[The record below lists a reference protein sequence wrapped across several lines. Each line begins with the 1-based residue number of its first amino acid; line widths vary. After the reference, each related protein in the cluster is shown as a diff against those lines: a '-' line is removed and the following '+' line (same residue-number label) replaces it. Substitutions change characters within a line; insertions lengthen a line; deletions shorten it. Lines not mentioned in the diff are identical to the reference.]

1 MAGERILIVEDEI
14 IVAMSMEQKLMNLGY
29 NVAGIAI
36 SGEDAVKYASQ
47 LKPDLILMDIV
58 LKGKIDGINAA
69 NQINDILDVPIIYL
83 TAYSD
88 EDVLKRAQ
96 KTEPY
101 GYMLKPFR
109 ESDVKVQI
117 EMALYK
123 HKSKNKKCESI
134 KRKILADYYDFI
146 LAALPSY
153 AETSQ
158 EGLKGMLLNIIEKRL
173 ENDLKPSFDEE
184 MGKQFTDDPNT
195 LFNNYLTWLSNLFS
209 SFGIRNMISSDK
221 EGYYVEFLNCP
232 WKDDAENKP
241 IFCLNCQAIMNC
253 SFGWAELEGK
263 MDRKST
269 IVERFPSCIFRLK

>member
-1 MAGERILIVEDEI
+1 MSGEKILIVEDEI
-14 IVAMSMEQKLMNLGY
+14 IVAMNMEQKLIDLRY
-29 NVAGIAI
+29 NVVGIAV

-47 LKPDLILMDIV
+47 LKPDLILMDII

-146 LAALPSY
+146 LAVLSNY

-158 EGLKGMLLNIIEKRL
+158 EELKIMLLNILEKRL

-184 MGKQFTDDPNT
+184 MNSQLTDDPNI

-209 SFGIRNMISSDK
+209 SFGIQNMITSDK
-221 EGYYVEFLNCP
+221 DVYYIEFLNCP
-232 WKDDAENKP
+232 WRSEAKNKP
-241 IFCLNCQAIMNC
+241 VFCLNCQAIINC

-269 IVERFPSCIFRLK
+269 IVEKSPSCIFRLK